1 MIQAWPETI
10 DMLICRDGPMLP
22 KLIVELSLQKFSS
35 NVVDRL
41 IQSANLPQ
49 ILMIMQDL
57 ERSDKLEKIMVSQY
71 GNFVL
76 QNVLD

>member
-1 MIQAWPETI
+1 
-10 DMLICRDGPMLP
+10 MLP

-41 IQSANLPQ
+41 IQSANSPQ
-49 ILMIMQDL
+49 ILMIMQEL

>member
-1 MIQAWPETI
+1 
-10 DMLICRDGPMLP
+10 MLICRDSPMLP

-49 ILMIMQDL
+49 ILMIMQEL

>member
-1 MIQAWPETI
+1 
-10 DMLICRDGPMLP
+10 MLICRDGPMLP

-41 IQSANLPQ
+41 IQSANSPQ
-49 ILMIMQDL
+49 ILMIMQEL

>member
-1 MIQAWPETI
+1 
-10 DMLICRDGPMLP
+10 MLICRDGPMLP

-35 NVVDRL
+35 NVLDRL

-49 ILMIMQDL
+49 ILMIMQEL

>member
-1 MIQAWPETI
+1 
-10 DMLICRDGPMLP
+10 MLP

-49 ILMIMQDL
+49 ILMIMQEL
-57 ERSDKLEKIMVSQY
+57 ERSDKLDKVMISQY

-76 QNVLD
+76 

>member
-1 MIQAWPETI
+1 MISFWPETI
-10 DMLICRDGPMLP
+10 NLLICRDGPMLP

-49 ILMIMQDL
+49 ILMIMQEL
-57 ERSDKLEKIMVSQY
+57 ERSDKLDKVMISQY

-76 QNVLD
+76 